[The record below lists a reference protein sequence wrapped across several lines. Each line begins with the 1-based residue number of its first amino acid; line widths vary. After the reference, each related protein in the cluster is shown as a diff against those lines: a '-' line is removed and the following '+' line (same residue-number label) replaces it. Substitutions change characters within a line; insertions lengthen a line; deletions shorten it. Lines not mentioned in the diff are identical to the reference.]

1 MSRSLNA
8 FIVPGITMGLWLASI
23 VCAADKPQ
31 EKTKREESLRDYVQ
45 RNQSRQAFGV
55 YLKGKKVGWVVEE
68 LKLGMHDGHEVAI
81 YTGQSQLRF
90 QFFGVESKMDN
101 DWTTVYQLSGD
112 GEILAANDRTVEDGS
127 ETEIIVTRNKK
138 KFLITTK
145 TGGQE
150 TKRRVAIP
158 KETLA
163 QMRQLD
169 VWLESGRK
177 KGDTFEDYE
186 AAWDEAD
193 VDMKEVLTFQD
204 QETILWGGVPTKV
217 YRVALNIYGADITA
231 RIGSGGRMLDGK
243 LGGLLDIRAEKE
255 AVAKRLQETQVD
267 MLAASAVRI
276 DKPLGKAEQIRTL
289 RLRIS
294 GLGDFAFPKSHRQRV
309 NGAGNGEVILELAQ
323 DHRVDKPMPLDES
336 EREAWLRSTPMIQS
350 KHKSIRRAAKG
361 IIGKEADTVKSAGS
375 LAKWVFD
382 NLLQTY
388 AANSSSALQ
397 VLENR
402 AGDCS
407 EHALLFVALARSAG
421 IPARIVGG
429 LVYAG
434 DDFSL
439 FGWHAWAEIHD
450 GSQWVSVDPIMDQVY
465 VDATHIKFSE
475 SEDDWSWVNVAGQ
488 LKLELLDVKKDE

>member
-1 MSRSLNA
+1 MSRSFNVFVVLVIA
-8 FIVPGITMGLWLASI
+8 AGFCLASTGW
-23 VCAADKPQ
+23 AADDPR
-31 EKTKREESLRDYVQ
+31 EKTNREESLRDYIQ

-68 LKLGMHDGHEVAI
+68 LKLGIHDGHEVAI
-81 YTGQSQLRF
+81 YAGQSQLRF
-90 QFFGVESKMDN
+90 QFLGIESKMDN

-112 GEILAANDRTVEDGS
+112 GEILAANDRVVEDGS

-138 KFLITTK
+138 RLLITTK

-163 QMRQLD
+163 QMRRLD
-169 VWLESGRK
+169 VWLESDRK

-186 AAWDEAD
+186 AAWDEAE
-193 VDMKEVLTFQD
+193 VDMKQVLTFQD
-204 QETILWGGVPTKV
+204 QETILWGGVPTEV
-217 YRVALNIYGADITA
+217 YRVTLDIYGAEVTA

-243 LGGLLDIRAEKE
+243 LGGLLDVRAEKE
-255 AVAKRLQETQVD
+255 AVAKRLRDTPVD

-276 DKPLGKAEQIRTL
+276 DKPLGERERVRTL
-289 RLRIS
+289 RLRVS
-294 GLGDFAFPKSHRQRV
+294 GLGDFAFPKSQRQRV
-309 NGAGNGEVILELAQ
+309 RSAGDGEVILELMQ
-323 DHRVDKPMPLDES
+323 DHRVDKPQPLDES
-336 EREAWLRSTPMIQS
+336 EKEEWLRSTPMMQS
-350 KHKSIRRAAKG
+350 NHKSIRKAAKG
-361 IIGKEADTVKSAGS
+361 ILGKETDTVESARK

-382 NLLQTY
+382 NLSQTY

-407 EHALLFVALARSAG
+407 EHALLFVALARSAD

-434 DDFSL
+434 DDLSL

-475 SEDDWSWVNVAGQ
+475 NEDDWSWVNVAGQ